1 MTLTTIILQ
10 ILLTI
15 PLTIILNHFQKEE
28 NRRINQLLIPSLYII
43 IISALIPSIKENIFL
58 IVVFEIF
65 IRNFY
70 ITNVVNSNNEISN
83 TTYIFESII
92 SIALSLFTYNYFIA
106 QVNSVIPN
114 PEDIKGFVWFLI
126 ILYATY
132 LYNLSTKN
140 KVKEA
145 KVKDTKRKKEKT
157 IMQYA
162 KFKNLYSPIVKSKN
176 ELINNLIYAIMIYED
191 YRTPKIYRN
200 INTYIGAVTK
210 KETKYGIMQ
219 IPSYERISD
228 EESIKRVLS
237 SFEKQLKNTKLKEE
251 NQIEKLLSNYKIEE
265 QQEIISIY
273 EEILEFCKK

>member
-28 NRRINQLLIPSLYII
+28 NRKINQLLIPSLYII

-70 ITNVVNSNNEISN
+70 ITNVVNSNTEISN
-83 TTYIFESII
+83 TTYILESIV
-92 SIALSLFTYNYFIA
+92 SIALSLFTYNYFIG
-106 QVNSVIPN
+106 QVDTVIPN
-114 PEDIKGFVWFLI
+114 PEDIKGFIWFLI

-140 KVKEA
+140 KVKEE
-145 KVKDTKRKKEKT
+145 KIKDTKRKKEKT

-162 KFKNLYSPIVKSKN
+162 KFKNLYSPLVKSKN
-176 ELINNLIYAIMIYED
+176 ELINNLAYAIMIFED

-228 EESIKRVLS
+228 EESIKHVIS
-237 SFEKQLKNTKLKEE
+237 DFEKQLKNTKLKEGD
-251 NQIEKLLSNYKIEE
+251 QLQKLLSNYKKSE
-265 QQEIISIY
+265 QQEITSIY
-273 EEILEFCKK
+273 NEILEFSKK

>member
-10 ILLTI
+10 IILTI

-28 NRRINQLLIPSLYII
+28 NRKINQLLIPSLYII

-70 ITNVVNSNNEISN
+70 ITNVVNSNTEISN
-83 TTYIFESII
+83 TTYIFESIV

-106 QVNSVIPN
+106 QVNTVIPN

-162 KFKNLYSPIVKSKN
+162 RFKNLYAPLVKSKN

-191 YRTPKIYRN
+191 YKTPKIYRN

-228 EESIKRVLS
+228 EESIKRVLN
-237 SFEKQLKNTKLKEE
+237 SFEKQLKNTKLKAE
-251 NQIEKLLSNYKIEE
+251 NQIEKLLSNYKKEE

-273 EEILEFCKK
+273 EEILEFSKK

>member
-70 ITNVVNSNNEISN
+70 ITNVVNSNTEISN
-83 TTYIFESII
+83 TTYILESIV
-92 SIALSLFTYNYFIA
+92 SIALSLFTYNYFIG
-106 QVNSVIPN
+106 QVDTVIPN
-114 PEDIKGFVWFLI
+114 PEDIKGFIWFLI

-140 KVKEA
+140 KVKEE
-145 KVKDTKRKKEKT
+145 KIKDTKRKKEKT

-162 KFKNLYSPIVKSKN
+162 KFKNLYAPLVKSKT
-176 ELINNLIYAIMIYED
+176 ELINNLTYAIMIFED

-228 EESIKRVLS
+228 EESIKRVIS
-237 SFEKQLKNTKLKEE
+237 DFEKQLKNTKLKEE
-251 NQIEKLLSNYKIEE
+251 DQLLKLLSNYKKEE

-273 EEILEFCKK
+273 NEILEFSKK

>member
-1 MTLTTIILQ
+1 MTLTAIILQ

-28 NRRINQLLIPSLYII
+28 NRRLNQLLIPSLYII

-83 TTYIFESII
+83 TTYILESIV
-92 SIALSLFTYNYFIA
+92 SIALSLFTYNYFIN
-106 QVNSVIPN
+106 QVDTVIPN
-114 PEDIKGFVWFLI
+114 PEDIKGFIWFLM

-140 KVKEA
+140 KVKEE
-145 KVKDTKRKKEKT
+145 KIKDTKRKKEKT

-162 KFKNLYSPIVKSKN
+162 KFKNLYSPLVKSKT
-176 ELINNLIYAIMIYED
+176 ELINNLTYAIMIFED
-191 YRTPKIYRN
+191 YKTPKIYRN

-210 KETKYGIMQ
+210 KETKHGIMQ
-219 IPSYERISD
+219 IPSFERISD
-228 EESIKRVLS
+228 EESIKRVIND
-237 SFEKQLKNTKLKEE
+237 FEKKLKNTKLKEE
-251 NQIEKLLSNYKIEE
+251 DQLQKLISNYKKED

-273 EEILEFCKK
+273 NEILEFSKK

>member
-1 MTLTTIILQ
+1 MTLTAIILQ

-28 NRRINQLLIPSLYII
+28 NRRLNQLLIPSLYII

-83 TTYIFESII
+83 TTYILESIV
-92 SIALSLFTYNYFIA
+92 SIALSLFTYNYFIN
-106 QVNSVIPN
+106 QVDTVIPN
-114 PEDIKGFVWFLI
+114 PEDIKGFIWFLM

-132 LYNLSTKN
+132 LYSLSTKN
-140 KVKEA
+140 KVKEE
-145 KVKDTKRKKEKT
+145 KIKDTKRKKEKT

-162 KFKNLYSPIVKSKN
+162 KFKNLYSPLVKSKN
-176 ELINNLIYAIMIYED
+176 ELINNLTYAIMIFED
-191 YRTPKIYRN
+191 YKTPKIYRN

-219 IPSYERISD
+219 IPSFERISD
-228 EESIKRVLS
+228 EESIKRVIND
-237 SFEKQLKNTKLKEE
+237 FEKKLKNTKLKEE
-251 NQIEKLLSNYKIEE
+251 DRLQKLISNYKKED

-273 EEILEFCKK
+273 NEILEFSKK

>member
-1 MTLTTIILQ
+1 MTLTAIILQ

-28 NRRINQLLIPSLYII
+28 NRRLNQLLIPSLYII

-83 TTYIFESII
+83 TTYILESIV
-92 SIALSLFTYNYFIA
+92 SIALSLFTYNYFIN
-106 QVNSVIPN
+106 QVDTVIPN
-114 PEDIKGFVWFLI
+114 PEDIKGFIWFLM

-140 KVKEA
+140 KVKEE
-145 KVKDTKRKKEKT
+145 KNKDTKRKKEKT

-162 KFKNLYSPIVKSKN
+162 KFKNLYSPLVKSKN
-176 ELINNLIYAIMIYED
+176 ELINNLTYAIMIFED
-191 YRTPKIYRN
+191 YKTPKIYRN

-219 IPSYERISD
+219 IPSFERISD
-228 EESIKRVLS
+228 EESIKRVIND
-237 SFEKQLKNTKLKEE
+237 FEKKLKNTKLKEE
-251 NQIEKLLSNYKIEE
+251 DRLQKLISNYKKED

-273 EEILEFCKK
+273 NEILEFSKK

>member
-1 MTLTTIILQ
+1 MTLSTIIFQ

-28 NRRINQLLIPSLYII
+28 NRRVNQLLIPTIYMII
-43 IISALIPSIKENIFL
+43 IAALIPAVKENIFL

-70 ITNVVNSNNEISN
+70 ITNVVNSNNEVSN
-83 TTYIFESII
+83 TTYILESVI
-92 SIALSLFTYNYFIA
+92 SIAISLFTYNYFIS
-106 QVNSVIPN
+106 QVDTIIPN

-126 ILYATY
+126 ILYIVY

-140 KVKEA
+140 KVKQE
-145 KVKDTKRKKEKT
+145 KIKTTKRKVEKT

-162 KFKNLYSPIVKSKN
+162 KFKNIYSTNIKSKN
-176 ELINNLIYAIMIYED
+176 ELINNLTYAIMIYED
-191 YRTPKIYRN
+191 YKTPKIYRN
-200 INTYIGAVTK
+200 IRAYIGAVTK

-219 IPSYERISD
+219 IPSYERLSD
-228 EESIKRVLS
+228 EASIKLVVDK
-237 SFEKQLKNTKLKEE
+237 FEKELKNTKLKEE
-251 NQIEKLLSNYKIEE
+251 EQLTKLLSNYKIEE

-273 EEILEFCKK
+273 KEIVEFTKK